1 MKLYT
6 FVGSP
11 NGRKVQAVISHLHLD
26 VEIEYRDVF
35 EGDLRTPDYLAL
47 NPNAKVPTLVDGPFV
62 LWESAAIMQYLA
74 DKAGSDG
81 LFPRDP
87 RKRADVVRWQCWEG
101 AHFNRAFG
109 TLTIETIIKPRHG
122 FGATNEALV
131 ETAKADLTRYAP
143 VLEGHLADRRHLVG
157 DGITIA
163 DYSMIALE
171 PYQASVAFDWTPYP
185 SLNAYFERMR
195 KTTAWA
201 QSAPASVAEVGRRPK
216 AA

>member
-11 NGRKVQAVISHLHLD
+11 NGRKVQAVINHLHLD
-26 VEIEYRDVF
+26 VEIEHRDVF

-47 NPNAKVPTLVDGPFV
+47 NPNAKVPTLVDGTFV

-74 DKAGSDG
+74 DKAGGDV

-87 RKRADVVRWQCWEG
+87 QKRADVVRWQCWEG

-109 TLTIETIIKPRHG
+109 TLTVETIIKPRYG
-122 FGATNEALV
+122 FGPTNQALV
-131 ETAKADLTRYAP
+131 EAARTELARYAP
-143 VLEGHLADRRHLVG
+143 VLERHLADRRYLVG
-157 DGITIA
+157 DDITLA

-171 PYQASVAFDWTPYP
+171 PYKASIRFDWTPYP

-195 KTTAWA
+195 SIDAWA
-201 QSAPASVAEVGRRPK
+201 QSAPASVANVGRKPK